1 MNRRPS
7 RLSDFGTA
15 LVSSSWEFELDFEF
29 WLVDTHVLYFQFD
42 RLSEREGKLPVVA
55 DDRQFVVVA
64 ELFTESD
71 QEFARFA
78 GV

>member
-15 LVSSSWEFELDFEF
+15 LVSSSREFELDFEF
-29 WLVDTHVLYFQFD
+29 RLVDTLVLYFQFD

-55 DDRQFVVVA
+55 DDRQFVVA
-64 ELFTESD
+64 ELFTESN